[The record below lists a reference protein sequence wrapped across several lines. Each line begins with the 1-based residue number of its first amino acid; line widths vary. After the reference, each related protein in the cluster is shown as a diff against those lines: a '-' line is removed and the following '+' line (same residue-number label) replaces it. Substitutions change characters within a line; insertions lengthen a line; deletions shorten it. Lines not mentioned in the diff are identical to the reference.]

1 MRIRIR
7 NPLLLKVLFISAQK
21 RLEEK
26 SSAHER
32 EMNRVRRANQLV
44 VKEFKD
50 TNQQLQ
56 KQVSLM
62 SGR

>member
-1 MRIRIR
+1 V
-7 NPLLLKVLFISAQK
+7 LLRLFISAQK

>member
-1 MRIRIR
+1 MNRVRR
-7 NPLLLKVLFISAQK
+7 ANQLVVKEFKGHQSTAPETGQS
-21 RLEEK
+21 
-26 SSAHER
+26 HER

-62 SGR
+62 SVR

>member
-1 MRIRIR
+1 
-7 NPLLLKVLFISAQK
+7 
-21 RLEEK
+21 
-26 SSAHER
+26 
-32 EMNRVRRANQLV
+32 MNRVRWANQLV

-62 SGR
+62 SGS